1 MQRAMTQV
9 SYIML
14 TRVISLLLTL
24 VLGCASDSCN
34 NNDITLIVCNITI
47 TYTTF
52 LGVASGCGGCAS
64 GIQVGGYVEVNSFL

>member
-1 MQRAMTQV
+1 MLGGVKKANYFVPIEITLMQGAMMQA

-34 NNDITLIVCNITI
+34 NNDTTL
-47 TYTTF
+47 
-52 LGVASGCGGCAS
+52 VA
-64 GIQVGGYVEVNSFL
+64 